1 MGVYCDAVS
10 KQKGNPLIRTL
21 ICEDARLL
29 REGLAALLSQATD
42 IEVVQQLHGS
52 DQLVQMAMLEQADVA
67 VVDIDMPGSL
77 AALAMLR
84 AVLPGC
90 RIVALFAEAG
100 PGVAAEPATA
110 HADGLVLKTA
120 SAEFMLAAVRQVAA
134 GHRVVDPEF
143 ARRAPPAAAES
154 PLTPREADVLQ
165 EAAAGIST
173 AEIARRLGLS
183 CGTVR
188 NYISRAIA
196 KTGARNRLHA
206 IRIADQR
213 GWLQRSTN

>member
-1 MGVYCDAVS
+1 VS

-42 IEVVQQLHGS
+42 IEVIQQLHGS
-52 DQLVQMAMLEQADVA
+52 DQLVQKAILTQPDVT
-67 VVDIDMPGSL
+67 VIDIDMPGSVE
-77 AALAMLR
+77 ALALMR
-84 AVLPGC
+84 AILPGC
-90 RIVALFAEAG
+90 RAVALSEGAG
-100 PGVAAEPATA
+100 PGVAGDPVTA
-110 HADGLVLKTA
+110 HAEGLVLKTA
-120 SAEFMLAAVRQVAA
+120 SAEFMLAAVRQVAD
-134 GHRVVDPEF
+134 GKRVVDPEV
-143 ARRAPPAAAES
+143 AGRPSETAES

-213 GWLQRSTN
+213 GWLPPSSN

>member
-1 MGVYCDAVS
+1 VIN
-10 KQKGNPLIRTL
+10 KKGNPLIRTL

-42 IEVVQQLHGS
+42 IEVIQQLHGS
-52 DQLVQMAMLEQADVA
+52 DQLLQKALCTQPDVA
-67 VVDIDMPGSL
+67 VIDIDMPGSL
-77 AALAMLR
+77 GALALLR
-84 AVLPGC
+84 AILPGC
-90 RIVALFAEAG
+90 RAVALSDGAG
-100 PGVAAEPATA
+100 PVIAGDPVPPHAE
-110 HADGLVLKTA
+110 GLVLKTA
-120 SAEFMLAAVRQVAA
+120 SAEFMLAAVRQVA
-134 GHRVVDPEF
+134 GGERVVDPGI
-143 ARRAPPAAAES
+143 APRPPAPDGS
-154 PLTPREADVLQ
+154 PLTPREADVLH

-183 CGTVR
+183 YGTVR

-213 GWLQRSTN
+213 GWLPPTSN